1 MFRKAISAPSSLF
14 YTRFLTNLK
23 LKTAPP
29 PMEKT
34 YTYDDALVQ
43 FLYHEMPATEA
54 VEMVAMIEDNP
65 DLHAEF
71 NSLLLAK
78 TQLPKVQFNPS
89 PSTINNILRYS
100 AKTATEVFG

>member
-1 MFRKAISAPSSLF
+1 
-14 YTRFLTNLK
+14 
-23 LKTAPP
+23 
-29 PMEKT
+29 MEKT

-43 FLYHEMPATEA
+43 FLYHEMPAADA
-54 VEMVAMIEDNP
+54 VEMVTMIEDDP

-89 PSTINNILRYS
+89 QATLNNILRYS
-100 AKTATEVFG
+100 ARTGTEFFG

>member
-1 MFRKAISAPSSLF
+1 
-14 YTRFLTNLK
+14 
-23 LKTAPP
+23 
-29 PMEKT
+29 MEKT

-43 FLYHEMPATEA
+43 FLYHEMPAADA
-54 VEMVAMIEDNP
+54 VEMVAMIEDDP

-78 TQLPKVQFNPS
+78 TQLPKVQFQPS
-89 PSTINNILRYS
+89 QSTINNILLYS